1 MKSFR
6 FNRAIFSA
14 GAIALGIVLL
24 IWPAGSLLIIAKC
37 VGIILA
43 VGGIAAGVMYY
54 RDHES
59 AVKSFLLVIA
69 LVMLICGVV
78 IFLHPEELVKL
89 FPTIVG
95 ILVMISGLINLGET
109 FVLSRSKYGK
119 WWISLII
126 AVITIA
132 LGVFIINKA
141 FSLAALITRIA
152 GGVLIFDGASH
163 IWVISRISKTA
174 SEAGSTVDGSA
185 VQVNTEPADSGAA
198 QAKADPASDAA
209 VDAAGTRPEA
219 GAAAGQ
225 AKAESAHN
233 AADTESSTSD
243 TPEASD
249 ESTEPE
255 KDTVSDPESG
265 HNSRSEA
272 NSGESSVTGT
282 APPSREQDA
291 DDDED
296 SVPEYMMQAE
306 QETDYLSY
314 SNRNSLK
321 NEEPGSGEAE
331 DVQ

>member
-6 FNRAIFSA
+6 LNRVIFSA
-14 GAIALGIVLL
+14 CAIVLGIVLL
-24 IWPAGSLLIIAKC
+24 IWPERSLFIISKCIGVFLAG
-37 VGIILA
+37 GGLA
-43 VGGIAAGVMYY
+43 AAYMYY
-54 RDHES
+54 RDHDS
-59 AVKSFLLVIA
+59 AVKSVLLVLA
-69 LVMLICGVV
+69 AVMLICGVV
-78 IFLHPEELVKL
+78 IFMHPEELIKL
-89 FPTIVG
+89 IPTIVG

-109 FVLSRSKYGK
+109 FILSRNKYGK

-126 AVITIA
+126 AVITIV

-198 QAKADPASDAA
+198 QA
-209 VDAAGTRPEA
+209 RPEA

-233 AADTESSTSD
+233 AADTESAHDPAGTGSSTPDLSD
-243 TPEASD
+243 ASE
-249 ESTEPE
+249 ESIEPE
-255 KDTVSDPESG
+255 KDTASDPESR

-272 NSGESSVTGT
+272 NSGESSVSGNT
-282 APPSREQDA
+282 PPSQEQDA

-296 SVPEYMMQAE
+296 AVPEYMKQAE

>member
-6 FNRAIFSA
+6 LNRVIFSA
-14 GAIALGIVLL
+14 CAIVLGIVLL
-24 IWPAGSLLIIAKC
+24 IWPERSLFIISKCIGVFLAG
-37 VGIILA
+37 GGLA
-43 VGGIAAGVMYY
+43 AAYMYY
-54 RDHES
+54 RDHDS
-59 AVKSFLLVIA
+59 AVKSVLLVLA
-69 LVMLICGVV
+69 AVMLICGVV
-78 IFLHPEELVKL
+78 IFMHPEELIKL
-89 FPTIVG
+89 IPTIVG

-109 FVLSRSKYGK
+109 FILSRNKYGK

-126 AVITIA
+126 AVITIV

-198 QAKADPASDAA
+198 QAKADAA
-209 VDAAGTRPEA
+209 GAAAGTRPEA
-219 GAAAGQ
+219 GAAADQ
-225 AKAESAHN
+225 VKAESAHN
-233 AADTESSTSD
+233 AADPASSTSD

>member
-6 FNRAIFSA
+6 LNRVIFSA
-14 GAIALGIVLL
+14 CAIVLGIVLL
-24 IWPAGSLLIIAKC
+24 IWPERSLFIISKCIGVFLAG
-37 VGIILA
+37 GGLA
-43 VGGIAAGVMYY
+43 AAYMYY
-54 RDHES
+54 RDHDS
-59 AVKSFLLVIA
+59 AVKSVLLVLA
-69 LVMLICGVV
+69 AVMLICGVV
-78 IFLHPEELVKL
+78 IFMHPEELIKL
-89 FPTIVG
+89 IPTIVG

-109 FVLSRSKYGK
+109 FILSRNKYGK

-126 AVITIA
+126 AVITIV

-198 QAKADPASDAA
+198 QAKADA
-209 VDAAGTRPEA
+209 A
-219 GAAAGQ
+219 GAAADQ
-225 AKAESAHN
+225 VKAESAHN
-233 AADTESSTSD
+233 AADPASSTSD
-243 TPEASD
+243 TPEASE

-265 HNSRSEA
+265 QNSRSEA

-282 APPSREQDA
+282 APPSRERDA
-291 DDDED
+291 DGDED

>member
-6 FNRAIFSA
+6 LNRVIFSA
-14 GAIALGIVLL
+14 CAIVLGIVLL
-24 IWPAGSLLIIAKC
+24 IWPERSLFIISKCIGVFLAG
-37 VGIILA
+37 GGLA
-43 VGGIAAGVMYY
+43 AAYMYY
-54 RDHES
+54 RDHDS
-59 AVKSFLLVIA
+59 AVKSVLLVLA
-69 LVMLICGVV
+69 AVMLICGVV
-78 IFLHPEELVKL
+78 IFMHPEELIKL
-89 FPTIVG
+89 IPTIVG

-109 FVLSRSKYGK
+109 FILSRNKYGK

-126 AVITIA
+126 AVITIV

-198 QAKADPASDAA
+198 QAKADAA
-209 VDAAGTRPEA
+209 GAAAGTRPEA
-219 GAAAGQ
+219 GAAADQ
-225 AKAESAHN
+225 VKAESAHN
-233 AADTESSTSD
+233 AADPASSTSD
-243 TPEASD
+243 TPEASE

-265 HNSRSEA
+265 QNSRSEA

>member
-6 FNRAIFSA
+6 LNRVIFSA
-14 GAIALGIVLL
+14 CAIVLGIVLL
-24 IWPAGSLLIIAKC
+24 IWPERSLFIISKCIGVFLAG
-37 VGIILA
+37 GGLA
-43 VGGIAAGVMYY
+43 AAYMYY
-54 RDHES
+54 RDHDS
-59 AVKSFLLVIA
+59 AVRSVLLVLA
-69 LVMLICGVV
+69 AVMLICGAV
-78 IFLHPEELVKL
+78 IFMHPEELIKL
-89 FPTIVG
+89 IPTIVG

-109 FVLSRSKYGK
+109 FILSRNKYGK

-126 AVITIA
+126 AVITIV

-198 QAKADPASDAA
+198 QAKADAA
-209 VDAAGTRPEA
+209 GAAAGTRPEA
-219 GAAAGQ
+219 GAAADQ
-225 AKAESAHN
+225 VKAESAHN
-233 AADTESSTSD
+233 AADPASSTSD

>member
-6 FNRAIFSA
+6 LNRVIFSA
-14 GAIALGIVLL
+14 CAIVLGIVLL
-24 IWPAGSLLIIAKC
+24 IWPERSLFIISKCIGVFLAG
-37 VGIILA
+37 GGLA
-43 VGGIAAGVMYY
+43 AAYMYY
-54 RDHES
+54 RDHDS
-59 AVKSFLLVIA
+59 AVKSVLLVLA
-69 LVMLICGVV
+69 AVMLICGVV
-78 IFLHPEELVKL
+78 IFMHPEELIKL
-89 FPTIVG
+89 IPTIVG

-109 FVLSRSKYGK
+109 FILSRNKYGK

-126 AVITIA
+126 AVITIV

-185 VQVNTEPADSGAA
+185 VQVNTEPADSGEA
-198 QAKADPASDAA
+198 QAKADVAGA
-209 VDAAGTRPEA
+209 AAGTRPEA
-219 GAAAGQ
+219 GAAADQ
-225 AKAESAHN
+225 VKAESAHN
-233 AADTESSTSD
+233 AADPASSTSD
-243 TPEASD
+243 TPDASE

-265 HNSRSEA
+265 HNSSSEA

>member
-6 FNRAIFSA
+6 LNRVIFSA
-14 GAIALGIVLL
+14 CAIVLGIVLL
-24 IWPAGSLLIIAKC
+24 IWPERSLFIISKCIGVFLAG
-37 VGIILA
+37 GGLA
-43 VGGIAAGVMYY
+43 AAYMYY
-54 RDHES
+54 RDHDS
-59 AVKSFLLVIA
+59 AVRSVLLVLA
-69 LVMLICGVV
+69 AVMLICGAV
-78 IFLHPEELVKL
+78 IFMHPEELIKL
-89 FPTIVG
+89 IPTIVG

-109 FVLSRSKYGK
+109 FILSRNKYGK

-126 AVITIA
+126 AVITIV

-233 AADTESSTSD
+233 AADTESAHDPAGTGSSTPDLSD
-243 TPEASD
+243 AS
-249 ESTEPE
+249 E
-255 KDTVSDPESG
+255 
-265 HNSRSEA
+265 
-272 NSGESSVTGT
+272 ESSLI
-282 APPSREQDA
+282 QI
-291 DDDED
+291 
-296 SVPEYMMQAE
+296 
-306 QETDYLSY
+306 
-314 SNRNSLK
+314 
-321 NEEPGSGEAE
+321 SGIILPAGPCL
-331 DVQ
+331 

>member
-6 FNRAIFSA
+6 LNRVIFSA
-14 GAIALGIVLL
+14 CAIVLGIVLL
-24 IWPAGSLLIIAKC
+24 IWPERSLFIISKCIGVFLAG
-37 VGIILA
+37 GGLA
-43 VGGIAAGVMYY
+43 AAYMYY
-54 RDHES
+54 RDHDS
-59 AVKSFLLVIA
+59 AVKSVLLVLA
-69 LVMLICGVV
+69 AVMLICGVV
-78 IFLHPEELVKL
+78 IFMHPEELIKL
-89 FPTIVG
+89 IPTIVG

-109 FVLSRSKYGK
+109 FILSRNKYGK

-126 AVITIA
+126 AVITIV

-198 QAKADPASDAA
+198 QAKADAA
-209 VDAAGTRPEA
+209 GEAAGTRPEA
-219 GAAAGQ
+219 GAAADQ
-225 AKAESAHN
+225 VKAESAHN
-233 AADTESSTSD
+233 AADPGSSTSD
-243 TPEASD
+243 TPDASE

-265 HNSRSEA
+265 QNSRSEA
-272 NSGESSVTGT
+272 NSGESAVTGT

-321 NEEPGSGEAE
+321 NEESGSGEAE
-331 DVQ
+331 DAQ